1 MLFAP
6 FPMSLTPHER
16 LKIPLSRFFKC
27 NFPSLHHSGKSG
39 AMGLDKYIGS
49 RVLFIFCLLT
59 WKSTATRKGTMIQ
72 ILRVTVPDVT
82 SIFSFKIKL
91 EEHVCSAHFV
101 WFLTKYYL
109 LGYPPNAV
117 RDKHDVEWKLFW
129 YSSGDLNI
137 IRTLT
142 RNWTRHSD
150 PGRYYFLVLKVPPIS
165 TPVSASCYCCRPWW
179 N

>member
-1 MLFAP
+1 MPFAP
-6 FPMSLTPHER
+6 FPMNLTPQKR
-16 LKIPLSRFFKC
+16 LKIPLSRFFPC
-27 NFPSLHHSGKSG
+27 NVLSIHHSGKSE
-39 AMGLDKYIGS
+39 AMGLDESISS

-59 WKSTATRKGTMIQ
+59 WKSTATRKGTIIQ

-101 WFLTKYYL
+101 WFLTKNYL

-117 RDKHDVEWKLFW
+117 RDKHDVEWKLCW
-129 YSSGDLNI
+129 YSSENLKL

-142 RNWTRHSD
+142 HNWTRHSD
-150 PGRYYFLVLKVPPIS
+150 PGR
-165 TPVSASCYCCRPWW
+165 
-179 N
+179 